1 MNGEQS
7 GANVP
12 ARPIGDLRVRCSGEF
27 LLREIGGE
35 SVLVPLV
42 SDGPLANSVISL
54 NESCRFLWD
63 FFRDAHT
70 VREAV
75 EAARE
80 TYEDPEGRMEPEIVQ
95 TVLEYLRYGL
105 LLREEEIE

>member
-70 VREAV
+70 VREA
-75 EAARE
+75 AWSRRSSR
-80 TYEDPEGRMEPEIVQ
+80 PSWNI
-95 TVLEYLRYGL
+95 
-105 LLREEEIE
+105 